1 MKEERMAILSMVE
14 KGIITVDEAERL
26 FAAIKGDSKRAKVE
40 EIMSKAGDKL
50 NILAKNVNKKT
61 EKIMND
67 AKPALKTAGE
77 KMEKVVED
85 VKPQVKK
92 AAETFSEKAEEI
104 KDKIKER
111 RQKDDECV
119 YDYDCCEDWDDEE
132 CERNMEAVKDSD
144 FEKEVTIIPFEE
156 STFQEKTEENTAEED
171 KKED

>member
-14 KGIITVDEAERL
+14 KGVITVDEAERL
-26 FAAIKGDSKRAKVE
+26 FAAIKGGSKRAKVE
-40 EIMSKAGDKL
+40 DFMSKAGDKL

-104 KDKIKER
+104 K
-111 RQKDDECV
+111 
-119 YDYDCCEDWDDEE
+119 
-132 CERNMEAVKDSD
+132 EA
-144 FEKEVTIIPFEE
+144 TG
-156 STFQEKTEENTAEED
+156 
-171 KKED
+171 